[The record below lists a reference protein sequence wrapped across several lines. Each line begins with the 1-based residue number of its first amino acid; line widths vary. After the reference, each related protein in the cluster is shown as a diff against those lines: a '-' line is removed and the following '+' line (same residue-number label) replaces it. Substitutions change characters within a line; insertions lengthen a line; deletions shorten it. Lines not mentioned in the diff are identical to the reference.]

1 MAKPLTKKTKRQLEA
16 INQLKRM
23 ESDLKTLRTL
33 LPQPEDYATKAEYR
47 RAVNT
52 ANKNFWKMPRLGKK
66 VEGVGLGEYT
76 IRLEKQI
83 ADLKNLMGKPIIGPG
98 VQIPAYLKGLTED
111 EKIATNTLH
120 IGFGNAQ
127 QRRRNPL
134 LKIRKGIGKSE
145 TWDNPFYNRRYDKAV
160 IKEEK
165 IVAEAAQRDYKR
177 STDNWESDPDGWM
190 KELPIW
196 HSLNPLSPNRV
207 APSGEEVGAPA
218 SISQQNKLNNYKG
231 TQPFNIDAGATPW
244 HDRRIRGPK
253 QADAETRALLI
264 RNTGNE
270 RAVNRLSSDQL
281 SRYRISGGFE
291 SDKGIQLVGGGSR
304 SEFIKK
310 LTISD

>member
-1 MAKPLTKKTKRQLEA
+1 MAKPLTKQTKRQLEA
-16 INQLKRM
+16 ANQLKKM
-23 ESDLKTLRTL
+23 EANLKTIKTL
-33 LPQPEDYATKAEYR
+33 LPQPEDYATKAEYK

-52 ANKNFWKMPRLGKK
+52 ANKNFWKMPKLGENK
-66 VEGVGLGEYT
+66 EGIGLGEYS

-83 ADLKNLMGKPIIGPG
+83 ADLKSLMGKPRLSVG
-98 VQIPAYLKGLTED
+98 VQIPTYLGDLTKD

-127 QRRRNPL
+127 QRRRNPI
-134 LKIRKGIGKSE
+134 LKINKGGGQQ
-145 TWDNPFYNRRYDKAV
+145 WDNPFYNRRYDPAV

-177 STDNWESDPDGWM
+177 STDNWESDPDAWM

-196 HSLNPLSPNRV
+196 HSLNPLSPNRI

-244 HDRRIRGPK
+244 TDRRIRGPK

-264 RNTGNE
+264 RDTGNE
-270 RAVNRLSSDQL
+270 RAVNRLSSSQL
-281 SRYRISGGFE
+281 SRYRISGGFK
-291 SDKGIQLVGGGSR
+291 SDKGIQLVGNDGR
-304 SEFIKK
+304 SQFIKK
-310 LTISD
+310 LTIGD